1 MNTKE
6 TNALISAKELV
17 DNIEPLLKCE
27 IARSKHHSLDEIR
40 ISTARAREIH
50 LITVILEK
58 RLKEIFATAA
68 AADKTIDRHLDRI
81 FSLK

>member
-27 IARSKHHSLDEIR
+27 IARSKHHGLDEIR
-40 ISTARAREIH
+40 VSTARAREIH
-50 LITVILEK
+50 LMTVILEK
-58 RLKEIFATAA
+58 RLKEIFATPAS
-68 AADKTIDRHLDRI
+68 ADKTIDRHLDRI
-81 FSLK
+81 FEL